1 MSNAIMGVTEME
13 RKFAMVTEF
22 VRSDLEPQLRNHRRI
37 VVHGPVKCG
46 KRRIVQYCAK
56 ITKSSG
62 VSHAFISAFHRVS
75 DEPQR
80 KEMLGYDIEVFSGGA
95 KVADPKCSSWINA
108 KLAKSPD
115 QHVVIHLDECD
126 YGTGA
131 GQCLSRLWD
140 EIRNNPRITN
150 VLYSATPD
158 EVLHSGECKAITEE
172 FSNDDTLVLNF
183 HPGPTYCGAAEFIRR
198 RLVSEATS
206 FFMGAQGQE
215 ELTVQGCHIVSSLRE
230 SVHVNR
236 RRNVVF
242 LRISSKER
250 EEDESKTPIHA
261 FVEALIAGRF
271 PELAGFL
278 VYLDK
283 GAKFGDVPSSAHGV
297 EFMVR
302 DIPWSN
308 KTFWRHEVTTERPV
322 MVVYDQTCTRSTELG
337 DHSRIFAT
345 HDYRKN
351 ITYSTVAQAQQR
363 VNHYA
368 DPTADPASLDQYREF
383 QPIQVY
389 GHLKTW
395 LYAAKALTF
404 DEYLAEDYK
413 AVVQNNYPG
422 AFQSWQVVSTA
433 PPALS
438 AYTGLAAGTVMD
450 TNLSKEMAK
459 ALLKSLGNGR
469 NITLSARV
477 GGRVL
482 KQNQLVH
489 MFVACPNMEGDFEMV
504 KQRAAAK
511 YAEMHP
517 QNPAPIN
524 IRCPFAISRR
534 IQGIQPDG
542 KWRGYQKGAEGGSW
556 GPLEGWQYDQICA
569 MADPLPDY
577 DGLAPRRVICY
588 RGETLGVALSFPTG
602 VKVKVSKI
610 AAKDSMYY

>member
-1 MSNAIMGVTEME
+1 MSSAPMSVTEME
-13 RKFAMVTEF
+13 RKFAVVTEF

-56 ITKSSG
+56 ITQSRG

-80 KEMLGYDIEVFSGGA
+80 KEMLGYAIEVFSGGA
-95 KVADPKCSSWINA
+95 KVADPKCISWINA
-108 KLAKSPD
+108 ELAKSPD

-131 GQCLSRLWD
+131 GQCLSKLWD

-183 HPGPTYCGAAEFIRR
+183 HPGATYCGAAEFIRR
-198 RLVSEATS
+198 RLVNEATPFS
-206 FFMGAQGQE
+206 EGVQGQE
-215 ELTVQGCHIVSSLRE
+215 QLTAQGRHIVSSLRE
-230 SVHVNR
+230 SVLVNR
-236 RRNVVF
+236 RRNAVF

-271 PELAGFL
+271 PELSGFL

-322 MVVYDQTCTRSTELG
+322 LVVYDQTCTRSTELG
-337 DHSRIFAT
+337 DHSRIYAT

-383 QPIQVY
+383 QPIQVF

-395 LYAAKALTF
+395 LYAAKALSF
-404 DEYLAEDYK
+404 DEYLAEDFK
-413 AVVQNNYPG
+413 AVVQTTYPG
-422 AFQSWQVVSTA
+422 GVQAWQVVSTA
-433 PPALS
+433 HPAV
-438 AYTGLAAGTVMD
+438 AAFTGNEAGKVMCN
-450 TNLSKEMAK
+450 NLSKEMAK
-459 ALLKSLGNGR
+459 AHLKMLGNGR

-482 KQNQLVH
+482 KQNKLEH
-489 MFVACPNMEGDFEMV
+489 IFVPTPNMEADFEMV

-517 QNPAPIN
+517 QQPAAIN

-534 IQGIQPDG
+534 IKGIQPNG

-556 GPLEGWQYDQICA
+556 GTPEGWQYDQICV
-569 MADPLPDY
+569 MDDPLPDY
-577 DGLAPRRVICY
+577 DSLAPRRVICY

-602 VKVKVSKI
+602 AKVKVSKI